1 MLLRVELYT
10 RLGVGRFF
18 FLTPSSTGPFHRV
31 KRWYLHRR
39 LTSVILRVKQ
49 IPEVFRKARGA
60 LFKLGC
66 LVWSGFEC
74 PLKIISVE
82 NPGEKRSKSRCLRRS
97 LTSVI
102 FGVRQIPEVFQKGHV
117 LIYNAGYLHLSQ
129 IWIRWKLCPL
139 KICFISKSLHFA
151 VENVWMGFTL
161 IGQVAICVNPRA
173 LYLSIQLS
181 TCPISVKAI
190 AGAPFET
197 ARVLW
202 FGALVFRRLLS

>member
-1 MLLRVELYT
+1 MYAELSQFET
-10 RLGVGRFF
+10 QALCDKKLPFLGGCALKRAHPPKNERH
-18 FLTPSSTGPFHRV
+18 LAPSSTGPFHRA
-31 KRWYLHRR
+31 KRWYLRRR

-66 LVWSGFEC
+66 LVWSGLEY

-82 NPGEKRSKSRCLRRS
+82 NPGAKRSKSRCLRES

-117 LIYNAGYLHLSQ
+117 LFYNAGYLHLSQ

-139 KICFISKSLHFA
+139 K
-151 VENVWMGFTL
+151 N
-161 IGQVAICVNPRA
+161 
-173 LYLSIQLS
+173 YLL
-181 TCPISVKAI
+181 
-190 AGAPFET
+190 F
-197 ARVLW
+197 
-202 FGALVFRRLLS
+202 F